1 MEVSFQVDKI
11 IIFTLCNTV
20 LFTSGGVVNEVL
32 ARLQLIDPTF
42 KYGNLIYIS
51 FNAKYRQTFWE
62 T

>member
-1 MEVSFQVDKI
+1 MEVSFKVDKI

-32 ARLQLIDPTF
+32 ARLQLIDQTF

-51 FNAKYRQTFWE
+51 FNAKYPQTFWE